1 MKKKATKKN
10 PVNRLLQNKFLLYF
24 IALIALL
31 DILGYIIKKEY
42 MAVLLFYLV
51 SMITYFYTKNMTIVL
66 SMGLIIT
73 TIIHILKD
81 RMNLTEGFK
90 HDNHKNKKKLKA
102 PFSNKKKST
111 TKSGYQNNIKLK
123 PSMINTPSK
132 DDISKQLGKADEM
145 EKAYDSLEKV
155 VGENGIKSMSNSTK
169 ELVKQQKDLVKNLKE
184 ITPAL
189 DEAVSAVNKIDL
201 SKIMG
206 SFNMFNNKSDKVIDD
221 DE

>member
-51 SMITYFYTKNMTIVL
+51 SMITYFYTKNMTVVL

-73 TIIHILKD
+73 TIVHILKD
-81 RMNLTEGFK
+81 SMNLTEGFK
-90 HDNHKNKKKLKA
+90 DKKSKA

-111 TKSGYQNNIKLK
+111 TKSGYQNNMKLK
-123 PSMINTPSK
+123 PSMINIPSK

-169 ELVKQQKDLVKNLKE
+169 ELVKQQKHLVKNLKE

-206 SFNMFNNKSDKVIDD
+206 GFNMFNNKSDKVIDD